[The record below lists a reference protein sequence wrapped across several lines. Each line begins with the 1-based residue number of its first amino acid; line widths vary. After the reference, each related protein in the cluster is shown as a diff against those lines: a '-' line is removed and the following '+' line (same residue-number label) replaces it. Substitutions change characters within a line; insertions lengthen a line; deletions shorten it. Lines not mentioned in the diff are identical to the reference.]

1 MDVERTGD
9 EAGGWEVVKD
19 NKLPGITN
27 ESTVGYITKVAHAIS
42 IHHTLGFSKNEFEG
56 L

>member
-27 ESTVGYITKVAHAIS
+27 ESTVGYITKVARAIS
-42 IHHTLGFSKNEFEG
+42 IHHAYRFFKERV
-56 L
+56 